1 MSATRWGSVASW
13 LPATKGTRFRV
24 RQSKRAGV
32 YSRACA
38 QLISCPAMS
47 VVRETRSATGCERA
61 CRASVDPTRP
71 HTFAMA
77 IAIAIGSSRPALQP
91 SGCATRMSLIGLCC
105 NYFRT
110 SPAIAGGPH
119 SSFCMSEFSVSP
131 DRRFAQCRPGVG
143 KTPRGEVSNN
153 RPAESTLSASK
164 YGLQSV
170 HQLCAGFR
178 PNAAPKWARR

>member
-61 CRASVDPTRP
+61 CRASVNPTRP

-153 RPAESTLSASK
+153 RPGLS
-164 YGLQSV
+164 
-170 HQLCAGFR
+170 
-178 PNAAPKWARR
+178 RR

>member
-77 IAIAIGSSRPALQP
+77 IAIAIAIGSGRPALQP

-153 RPAESTLSASK
+153 RPGLS
-164 YGLQSV
+164 
-170 HQLCAGFR
+170 
-178 PNAAPKWARR
+178 RR

>member
-24 RQSKRAGV
+24 RQSKCAGV
-32 YSRACA
+32 YSMACA
-38 QLISCPAMS
+38 QLISCPATS

-61 CRASVDPTRP
+61 CRVSVDPTRP
-71 HTFAMA
+71 HTLAMAMAMA
-77 IAIAIGSSRPALQP
+77 IDIDIGSGRPALQP

-105 NYFRT
+105 TYFKT
-110 SPAIAGGPH
+110 SQAIAGGLH

-153 RPAESTLSASK
+153 RPGLS
-164 YGLQSV
+164 
-170 HQLCAGFR
+170 
-178 PNAAPKWARR
+178 RR

>member
-1 MSATRWGSVASW
+1 MPATRWGSVASW

-61 CRASVDPTRP
+61 FRASVDPTRP
-71 HTFAMA
+71 HTLAM
-77 IAIAIGSSRPALQP
+77 AIAIGSSRPALQP
-91 SGCATRMSLIGLCC
+91 NGCATRMSLIGLCC

-110 SPAIAGGPH
+110 SQAIAGGPH

-131 DRRFAQCRPGVG
+131 DRRFAHCRPVVS
-143 KTPRGEVSNN
+143 KAPRGQVPDN
-153 RPAESTLSASK
+153 RP
-164 YGLQSV
+164 GL
-170 HQLCAGFR
+170 
-178 PNAAPKWARR
+178 RRR